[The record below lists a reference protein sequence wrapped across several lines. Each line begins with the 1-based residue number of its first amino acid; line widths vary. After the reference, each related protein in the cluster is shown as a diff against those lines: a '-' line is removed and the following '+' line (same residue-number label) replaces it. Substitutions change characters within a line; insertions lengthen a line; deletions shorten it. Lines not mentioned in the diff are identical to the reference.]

1 MHATR
6 PTGSCPSCGRYV
18 GPHGNEACPHCGA
31 RLTERIT
38 IRTVKIVATLL
49 ASVGL
54 AVLWFA
60 ATRAEVPLI
69 RIAQIGATMNMASV
83 RVAGTCTRAPTYD
96 PTSGYLSFWI
106 DDGTGEVRVSAYR
119 AETERIVAEGR
130 VPAPG
135 DAVEVAGTLRVR
147 EDLPALTINLPG
159 QLRITRAEPVDRQAG
174 EIAPAD
180 QHRRVRV
187 RGQVREVREPYPGL
201 TLITIRDASG
211 AIPIAVS
218 DDLVALS
225 GVSPTLSSIISV
237 GQPVEVVAAVSLYK
251 DTVQLVPATI
261 EDIAPLGRAVPVA
274 AERRIGELG
283 SGDAGTWAMVRG
295 NVTRC
300 DPFSAGVKVT
310 VDDGSGEVIVLLWQS
325 VADALPDRAALDVGA
340 QVQAQGELSLYRGT
354 LELIPELAEDVQVVL
369 AAAPPP
375 TPAPSPTATPSPPP
389 ADTPPPATA
398 ATPPRATA
406 SPADTPAPTAT
417 LALTNTPGPAVTPA
431 LERTP
436 EETPEPAV
444 DLTEIGAI
452 TADWAGQRVTVEG
465 RVIGTA
471 SLSAGFKFI
480 LDDGTG
486 QIVLLTWHDV
496 YDECWDAAEIN
507 LGATV
512 RASGEVSQYEGE
524 LQIQPG
530 FGGDVKAIEGAT
542 AWSAQREMGSISSAD
557 EGQRVTV
564 EGTVVRV
571 EGTSSAVKVFVSDG
585 SGEIMVFIWRNVLD
599 RIANN
604 TGLGTVGSRV
614 RAAGTVTVY
623 RGALEVV
630 PALPCDVAV
639 LEMGK

>member
-1 MHATR
+1 MDTTR

-38 IRTVKIVATLL
+38 LRTVKIVATLL

-54 AVLWFA
+54 AVLWFV
-60 ATRAEVPLI
+60 ATRAEVPLV
-69 RIAQIGATMNMASV
+69 RVAQIGATMNMASV

-96 PTSGYLSFWI
+96 PQGGYLSFWI

-159 QLRITRAEPVDRQAG
+159 QLRVTRAEPVDRQAG
-174 EIAPAD
+174 EIALAD

-187 RGQVREVREPYPGL
+187 RGQVREVREPYQGL

-225 GVSPTLSSIISV
+225 GISPTLSSIISV

-251 DTVQLVPATI
+251 DTAQLVPATI
-261 EDIAPLGRAVPVA
+261 EDVVPLDRAVPVA

-295 NVTRC
+295 NVTRY

-310 VDDGSGEVIVLLWQS
+310 VDDGSGEVVLLLWQS
-325 VADALPDRAALDVGA
+325 VDDALPDRAALDVGA

-354 LELIPELAEDVQVVL
+354 LELIPELAADVQVVL

-375 TPAPSPTATPSPPP
+375 TPVPSSTPSPPP
-389 ADTPPPATA
+389 ADTPLPATA
-398 ATPPRATA
+398 ATPPPAMA
-406 SPADTPAPTAT
+406 SPADTPTPAATPPPTD
-417 LALTNTPGPAVTPA
+417 TPGPTVTPA
-431 LERTP
+431 PEGTP
-436 EETPEPAV
+436 DGTPEPAV
-444 DLTEIGAI
+444 DLTAIGAI
-452 TADWAGQRVTVEG
+452 TAGWAGQRVTVEG

-471 SLSAGFKFI
+471 SLSAGFKFT

-486 QIVLLTWHDV
+486 QIMLLMWHDV

-512 RASGEVSQYEGE
+512 RASGEVGQYEGE

-542 AWSAQREMGSISSAD
+542 AWSAQWEMGSIGSAD

-571 EGTSSAVKVFVSDG
+571 EGLSSAVKVFVSDG

-599 RIANN
+599 RIADN
-604 TGLGTVGSRV
+604 TGLGIVGSRV

-623 RGALEVV
+623 RGTLEVV
-630 PALPCDVAV
+630 PVLPCDVAV
-639 LEMGK
+639 LEMGE

>member
-1 MHATR
+1 
-6 PTGSCPSCGRYV
+6 
-18 GPHGNEACPHCGA
+18 
-31 RLTERIT
+31 
-38 IRTVKIVATLL
+38 
-49 ASVGL
+49 
-54 AVLWFA
+54 
-60 ATRAEVPLI
+60 
-69 RIAQIGATMNMASV
+69 
-83 RVAGTCTRAPTYD
+83 
-96 PTSGYLSFWI
+96 
-106 DDGTGEVRVSAYR
+106 VRVSAYR

-147 EDLPALTINLPG
+147 EDLPALTINLPE
-159 QLRITRAEPVDRQAG
+159 QLRVTRAEPVDRQAG

-604 TGLGTVGSRV
+604 TGLGIVGSRV

-630 PALPCDVAV
+630 PVLPCDVAV
-639 LEMGK
+639 LEMGE